1 MTQPAD
7 PFEMI
12 KNFWASMPGMGAAG
26 MSAPQMPSFDPKD
39 IEKRLGELKQVKQ
52 WLEMNLNM
60 MNLQIN
66 TMEMQ
71 LNTFKGFNPQAK
83 EPDSDIAQAAGA
95 AANAAADAASNAGQA
110 GAQAFAQG
118 TEALKALPWANPN
131 DWLKSMQAVFAQAPA
146 KRGAKRPANGA
157 AHASA
162 NAAAKKSPAKKA
174 ATKKSPAKRARSQS

>member
-12 KNFWASMPGMGAAG
+12 KNFWANIPGMGGAGMAG
-26 MSAPQMPSFDPKD
+26 MSTPQMPSFDPKD

-71 LNTFKGFNPQAK
+71 LNTFKGFSPQAK

-131 DWLKSMQAVFAQAPA
+131 DWLKSMQAVFAQSQVKP
-146 KRGAKRPANGA
+146 
-157 AHASA
+157 
-162 NAAAKKSPAKKA
+162 AAKKASAKGSVKKEPAKKTA
-174 ATKKSPAKRARSQS
+174 AKKSPAKRARSKS

>member
-12 KNFWASMPGMGAAG
+12 KNFWASVPGMGGAGIPG
-26 MSAPQMPSFDPKD
+26 MSAPAMPSFDPKE
-39 IEKRLGELKQVKQ
+39 IEKRLTELKQVKQ

-71 LNTFKGFNPQAK
+71 INTFKGFNPQGK
-83 EPDSDIAQAAGA
+83 EPDSDLAQAAGA
-95 AANAAADAASNAGQA
+95 AANAAADAANNANQA

-131 DWLKSMQAVFAQAPA
+131 DWLKSMQAVFAQAQVKPAAKKAAAKTPPA
-146 KRGAKRPANGA
+146 KK
-157 AHASA
+157 
-162 NAAAKKSPAKKA
+162 AAAKKSPAK
-174 ATKKSPAKRARSQS
+174 RARGKS